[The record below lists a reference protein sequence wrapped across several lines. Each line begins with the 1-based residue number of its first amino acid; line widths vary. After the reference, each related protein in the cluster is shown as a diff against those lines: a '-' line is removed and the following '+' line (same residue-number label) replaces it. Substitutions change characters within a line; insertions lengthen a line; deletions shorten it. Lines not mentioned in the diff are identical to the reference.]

1 MTAEWDTPPQD
12 IAAEQATLGGMLL
25 SKDAIADVVEIL
37 KSHDFYRPMHA
48 TIFDT
53 ILEMYGRGEPADGIT
68 VAAALS
74 GAGDLQRIGGVPYLH
89 TLIES
94 VPTAANASYYAR
106 IVADYAALRELDK
119 VCLKIRQKIH
129 SRSDSPTDLVE
140 EARLLVA
147 DLVGRASSADGP
159 VVWSAIA
166 EEGLDAANEA
176 EARREKGQVPG
187 VPTGLPD
194 LDRVIH
200 GLQPGQVYV
209 IAGESGS
216 GKSTLAG
223 DFVRSAA
230 FANGEP
236 TLYFALEMSRVEMF
250 NKLVCA
256 QAGVL
261 HDRLVEGTM
270 EIEDWTKIGRICGE
284 TERAPLFIDE
294 SSRLSVTDMRV
305 RALKIKREHGLK
317 VVVVDLI
324 GLTAPSGA
332 FGSREQ
338 QVADISRRLHALA
351 KELQVAVVVVAQI
364 NRNNQTRSDK
374 RPSIHDLRESA
385 QIGHDAAVVLLV
397 YRPEKADRNSERKG
411 EADLIIDKN
420 RFGAETTLTVAAQLH
435 YSRFVSM
442 AIV

>member
-1 MTAEWDTPPQD
+1 VTDIDNILHDVDAER
-12 IAAEQATLGGMLL
+12 ATVGAMLL
-25 SKDAIADVVEIL
+25 SRSVISDVMEVVDAL
-37 KSHDFYRPMHA
+37 DFGDPAHRTVFAAIEEMHS
-48 TIFDT
+48 
-53 ILEMYGRGEPADGIT
+53 RGEPVDALIVSKALAD
-68 VAAALS
+68 S
-74 GAGDLQRIGGVPYLH
+74 GDLLRVGGVPYLH
-89 TLIES
+89 TLVEA
-94 VPTAANASYYAR
+94 VPTVSNATHYAR
-106 IVADYAALRELDK
+106 IVADYATLRRLDE
-119 VCLKIRQKIH
+119 VCVKIRQKIH
-129 SRSDSPTDLVE
+129 SRTDSPAELVE
-140 EARLLVA
+140 EARVLVA
-147 DLVGRASSADGP
+147 DLAGRAAASDGP
-159 VVWSAIA
+159 VMWSAIT
-166 EEGLDAANEA
+166 EEGLNAAHDTEG
-176 EARREKGQVPG
+176 RRTKGETSG

-223 DFVRSAA
+223 DFVRSSA

-270 EIEDWTKIGRICGE
+270 EIGDWTKIGKVCGE
-284 TERAPLFIDE
+284 TDQAPLFIDE
-294 SSRLSVTDMRV
+294 SGRLSVADIRV
-305 RALKIKREHGLK
+305 RALKIQREHGLK
-317 VVVVDLI
+317 VIVVDLI
-324 GLTAPSGA
+324 GLATPA
-332 FGSREQ
+332 GSHSTREQ

-364 NRNNQTRSDK
+364 NRNNQTRADK

-397 YRPEKADRNSERKG
+397 HRPERAERNDARKG

-442 AIV
+442 AS